1 MQIYALMMQKGRY
14 LFMLANF
21 EHREHKGRDSVWAGR
36 YENLH
41 NLPHWHME
49 CELLYIEEGQVTVS
63 LNNGVHSLEKGEAF
77 FIDSREIH
85 YIKGSSS
92 SITEIIMFDARLLDE
107 IAPGH
112 RPRSPRLSPCPFIPD
127 YYREIKKELHTQ
139 NPYFDLKVRSLLI
152 LLMLDIFRKEPLT
165 DREKSRDNTSIE
177 NYKNLLGEIEE
188 KCSYI
193 TFEDAAAFMGLS
205 KPYFSRF
212 FKTVS
217 GMTFSQYLN
226 IIRLEKAIDLL
237 NHNTRRL
244 SITDIAS
251 CCGFDTIR
259 HFNRVFREFT
269 GFSPRNLPENY
280 VLTSHSVKSMGKNF
294 NPTLPNSRLLE
305 N

>member
-1 MQIYALMMQKGRY
+1 
-14 LFMLANF
+14 MLANF
-21 EHREHKGRDSVWAGR
+21 EHREHKGRDSVWAGS

-49 CELLYIEEGQVTVS
+49 CELLYIEKGQVTVS
-63 LNNGVHSLEKGEAF
+63 LNNAVHSLEKGDVF

-92 SITEIIMFDARLLDE
+92 SITKIIMFDARLLDE

-112 RPRSPRLSPCPFIPD
+112 RPQSPLLSPSPFIRD
-127 YYREIKKELHTQ
+127 YYREIQKELQTQ
-139 NPYFDLKVRSLLI
+139 NSYFDLKVRSLLL
-152 LLMLDIFRKEPLT
+152 LLMLEIFRKEPLA
-165 DREKSRDNTSIE
+165 DREKGRDNTSME
-177 NYKNLLGEIEE
+177 NYKNLLGVIEE

-193 TFEDAAAFMGLS
+193 TFEDAAGFMGLS

-212 FKTVS
+212 FKSVS

-237 NHNTRRL
+237 NHNAGRL

-251 CCGFDTIR
+251 HCGFDTIR
-259 HFNRVFREFT
+259 HFNRVFRDFT
-269 GFSPRNLPENY
+269 GFSPRELPENY

-294 NPTLPNSRLLE
+294 NPTLPNSRLLD

>member
-1 MQIYALMMQKGRY
+1 
-14 LFMLANF
+14 MLANF
-21 EHREHKGRDSVWAGR
+21 EQREHKGRDSVWAGR

-49 CELLYIEEGQVTVS
+49 CELLYVERGQVTVS
-63 LNNGVHSLEKGEAF
+63 LNNAAHSLEEGEAF

-85 YIKGSSS
+85 YIKGSAS
-92 SITEIIMFDARLLDE
+92 SITQIIMFDSRLLDE
-107 IAPGH
+107 IDPGR
-112 RPRSPRLSPCPFIPD
+112 RPQSPRLSPSPFIPV
-127 YYREIKKELHTQ
+127 YYQKIRKELDSQ
-139 NPYFDLKVRSLLI
+139 KSYFDLKVRSLLL
-152 LLMLDIFRKEPLT
+152 LLMLEIFRREPLA
-165 DREKSRDNTSIE
+165 DREKSRDNTSME

-193 TFEDAAAFMGLS
+193 TFEEAARFMGLS

-226 IIRLEKAIDLL
+226 IIRLEKAIELL
-237 NHNTRRL
+237 NHNTGRL

-251 CCGFDTIR
+251 RCGFDTIR

-269 GFSPRNLPENY
+269 GFSPRELPENY
-280 VLTSHSVKSMGKNF
+280 A
-294 NPTLPNSRLLE
+294 
-305 N
+305 

>member
-1 MQIYALMMQKGRY
+1 M
-14 LFMLANF
+14 FMLANF
-21 EHREHKGRDSVWAGR
+21 EQRDHKGRDSVWAGR

-49 CELLYIEEGQVTVS
+49 CELLYLEKGQVTVS
-63 LNNGVHSLEKGEAF
+63 LNNAAHSLNEGDAF

-85 YIKGSSS
+85 YIKGNPS
-92 SITEIIMFDARLLDE
+92 SITEIIMFDSRLLDE
-107 IAPGH
+107 IDHGH
-112 RPRSPRLSPCPFIPD
+112 RPRSPQLSCSALIPD
-127 YYREIKKELHTQ
+127 YYRKIKEELDCQ
-139 NPYFDLKVRSLLI
+139 NPYFDLKVRSLLL
-152 LLMLDIFRKEPLT
+152 LLMLEIFRKESLA
-165 DREKSRDNTSIE
+165 DKEKSRDNTSME

-193 TFEDAAAFMGLS
+193 TFDDAAGFMGLS

-237 NHNTRRL
+237 NHNTGRL

-251 CCGFDTIR
+251 RCGFDTIR

-269 GFSPRNLPENY
+269 GFSPRELPENY

-294 NPTLPNSRLLE
+294 NPTLPASRLLE

>member
-1 MQIYALMMQKGRY
+1 
-14 LFMLANF
+14 MLANF
-21 EHREHKGRDSVWAGR
+21 EQREHKGRDSVWAGR

-49 CELLYIEEGQVTVS
+49 CELLYVERGQVTVS
-63 LNNGVHSLEKGEAF
+63 LNNAAHSLEEGEAF

-85 YIKGSSS
+85 YIKGSAS
-92 SITEIIMFDARLLDE
+92 SITQIIMFDSRLLDE
-107 IAPGH
+107 IDPGR
-112 RPRSPRLSPCPFIPD
+112 RPQSPRLSPSPFIPV
-127 YYREIKKELHTQ
+127 YYQKIRKELDSQ
-139 NPYFDLKVRSLLI
+139 KSYFDLKVRSLLL
-152 LLMLDIFRKEPLT
+152 LLMLEIFRREPLA
-165 DREKSRDNTSIE
+165 DREKSRDNTSME

-193 TFEDAAAFMGLS
+193 TFEEAARFMGLS

-226 IIRLEKAIDLL
+226 IIRLEKAIELL
-237 NHNTRRL
+237 NHNTGRL

-251 CCGFDTIR
+251 RCGFDTIR

-269 GFSPRNLPENY
+269 GFSPRELPENY
-280 VLTSHSVKSMGKNF
+280 ALTSHSIKSMVKNF
-294 NPTLPNSRLLE
+294 NPTLPNSRLLKP
-305 N
+305 

>member
-1 MQIYALMMQKGRY
+1 
-14 LFMLANF
+14 MLANF
-21 EHREHKGRDSVWAGR
+21 EHREHKGPGSLWAGR

-49 CELLYIEEGQVTVS
+49 CELLYVEKAQVTVS
-63 LNNGVHSLEKGEAF
+63 LNNGIHNLKEGDCF

-85 YIKGSSS
+85 YIKGSPR
-92 SITEIIMFDARLLDE
+92 SITEILMFDSSSLDE
-107 IAPGH
+107 IAPGL
-112 RPRSPRLSPCPFIPD
+112 RPQSARLLPSPFIAD
-127 YYREIKKELHTQ
+127 YYRAIKEELSRRP
-139 NPYFDLKVRSLLI
+139 PYYDLKVHSLLT
-152 LLMLDIFRKEPLT
+152 LMLVEIYRKEPLT
-165 DREKSRDNTSIE
+165 KKGKTRDHTSIE

-212 FKTVS
+212 FKSLS

-226 IIRLEKAIDLL
+226 IIRLEKAIALL
-237 NHNTRRL
+237 NHNAGQR

-251 CCGFDTIR
+251 LCGFDTIR
-259 HFNRVFREFT
+259 HFNRVFRDFT
-269 GFSPRNLPENY
+269 GFSPRELPENY

-294 NPTLPNSRLLE
+294 NPTLPNSRLLKD
-305 N
+305 

>member
-1 MQIYALMMQKGRY
+1 
-14 LFMLANF
+14 MLANF
-21 EHREHKGRDSVWAGR
+21 EQREHKGRDSVWAGR

-49 CELLYIEEGQVTVS
+49 CELLYVERGQVTVS
-63 LNNGVHSLEKGEAF
+63 LNNAAHSLEEGEAF

-85 YIKGSSS
+85 YIKGSAS
-92 SITEIIMFDARLLDE
+92 SITQIIMFDSRLLDE
-107 IAPGH
+107 IDPGL
-112 RPRSPRLSPCPFIPD
+112 RPQSPRLSPSPFIPV
-127 YYREIKKELHTQ
+127 YYQKIRKELDSQ
-139 NPYFDLKVRSLLI
+139 KSYFDLKVRSLLL
-152 LLMLDIFRKEPLT
+152 LLMLEIFRRESLA
-165 DREKSRDNTSIE
+165 DREKSRDNTSME

-193 TFEDAAAFMGLS
+193 TFEEAARFMGLS

-226 IIRLEKAIDLL
+226 IIRLEKAIELL
-237 NHNTRRL
+237 NHNTGRL

-251 CCGFDTIR
+251 RCGFDTIR

-269 GFSPRNLPENY
+269 GFSPRELPENY
-280 VLTSHSVKSMGKNF
+280 VLTSHSIKSMVKNF
-294 NPTLPNSRLLE
+294 NPTLPNSRLLKH
-305 N
+305 

>member
-1 MQIYALMMQKGRY
+1 
-14 LFMLANF
+14 MLANF
-21 EHREHKGRDSVWAGR
+21 ELRENKGRDSVWAGR

-49 CELLYIEEGQVTVS
+49 CELLYIEKGQVTVY
-63 LNNGVHSLEKGEAF
+63 LNNAVYELKKGNAF

-85 YIKGSSS
+85 YIKGSPS
-92 SITEIIMFDARLLDE
+92 SITEIIMFDSRILEE

-112 RPRSPRLSPCPFIPD
+112 RPQHPQFSPHPFIAD
-127 YYREIKKELHTQ
+127 YYREIKKELSLQ
-139 NPYFDLKVRSLLI
+139 ERYFDLRVRSLLT
-152 LLMLDIFRKEPLT
+152 LLMLDIFRKEPLVH
-165 DREKSRDNTSIE
+165 RGKSRDNTSME

-226 IIRLEKAIDLL
+226 IIRLEKAIYLL
-237 NHNTRRL
+237 NHNTRQL

-259 HFNRVFREFT
+259 HFNRVFRELT
-269 GFSPRNLPENY
+269 GFSPRELPENY
-280 VLTSHSVKSMGKNF
+280 ILTSHSVKSMGKNF
-294 NPTLPNSRLLE
+294 NPTLPSSLLLE
-305 N
+305 D